1 MKRIEAII
9 SPTALEA
16 VREGLKAAG
25 IVGRMIVTPVCGLQR
40 TSAPSTPSPM
50 LNRDLV
56 RSLKVEIIASD
67 HLTCKAINAIFD
79 YTCSQKKGLA
89 VGQIT
94 VLPVET
100 TLQIGVEET

>member
-9 SPTALEA
+9 SPAALEA
-16 VREGLKAAG
+16 VREGLKVAG

-56 RSLKVEIIASD
+56 RSLKVEIIVSD

-100 TLQIGVEET
+100 TL